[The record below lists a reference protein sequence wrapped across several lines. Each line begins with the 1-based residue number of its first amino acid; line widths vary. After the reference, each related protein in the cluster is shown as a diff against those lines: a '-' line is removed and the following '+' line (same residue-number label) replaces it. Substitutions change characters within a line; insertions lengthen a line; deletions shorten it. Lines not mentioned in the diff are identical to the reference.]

1 VPVSRRPSVHP
12 SARLVAAAALVPVL
26 ALTGCG
32 RSADPASSA
41 PSARVDDAPATGTV
55 ELWAPDGDA
64 TALDGVLASFKEE
77 NPDLDLQI
85 TLVPA
90 DEYTTKLQSAVAG
103 GAGPDVAQLYTE
115 SQAQF
120 IAGGAFAPVPED
132 LVDSDSFFPGAWESG
147 VVDGVAYSVPWY
159 AYTYALVYR
168 ADFAEAAGVEA
179 PAAWDDVIPFFEALQ
194 DGGAEQGLGA
204 DVGWDVYNG
213 QDVAQYLWQAGGAP
227 MSDDGTE
234 WTLDTPQMVDALT
247 YNQSFFT
254 SRIADPDAPGF
265 LDSQPYFVEGRT
277 GAMMTGPWVIGQL
290 DDVAGEEGWT
300 QEHVATAALPGG
312 AGGSVGAIAG
322 GSWGVPTDSDNPDA
336 AWKLL
341 RHLAEP
347 ETQVAQYE
355 ALTSLPAVRSAWDDP
370 AIADQPLLDAFLDQL
385 ENARTYPQVEPWAQI
400 ATQLGV
406 EMEAVAKEQQT
417 PEQAAAAIQSFA
429 ESLGTGTE

>member
-1 VPVSRRPSVHP
+1 MPLSRHLT
-12 SARLVAAAALVPVL
+12 ARLTAGAAVISLL
-26 ALTGCG
+26 ALSGCG
-32 RSADPASSA
+32 RSDEPASA
-41 PSARVDDAPATGTV
+41 AASARVDDGPATGTV

-64 TALDGVLASFKEE
+64 TALDDVLASFKKD
-77 NPDLDLQI
+77 NPDLDLQV

-90 DEYTTKLQSAVAG
+90 DEYTTKLQSAVAS

-120 IAGGAFAPVPED
+120 TVGGAFAPVPEG
-132 LVDSDSFFPGAWESG
+132 LVDSASFFPGSWESG

-168 ADFAEAAGVEA
+168 SDFAEAAGVAA
-179 PAAWDDVIPFFEALQ
+179 PTTWDDAIPFFEALQ
-194 DGGAEQGLGA
+194 DGGAEKGLGA

-213 QDVAQYLWQAGGAP
+213 QDVTQYLWQAGGSP
-227 MSDDGTE
+227 TSDDGAE
-234 WTLDTPQMVDALT
+234 WTLDTPEMVDALT

-254 SRIADPDAPGF
+254 SGVADPDAPGF
-265 LDSQPYFVEGRT
+265 LDSQPYFVQGKT

-300 QEHVATAALPGG
+300 QEHVATAPLPGD
-312 AGGSVGAIAG
+312 AGGSVGAVAG
-322 GSWGVPTDSDNPDA
+322 GSWGVLANSDNADA
-336 AWKLL
+336 SWKVV
-341 RHLAEP
+341 RELAVP

-355 ALTSLPAVRSAWDDP
+355 AMASLPAVRSAWDDP
-370 AIADQPLLDAFLDQL
+370 AIADQPLLDAFFEQL
-385 ENARTYPQVEPWAQI
+385 QSAETYPQAQTWAQI

-406 EMEAVAKEQQT
+406 EMEAVAKGSQT

-429 ESLGTGTE
+429 ESLGTGAEQ